1 MDGSSVQVKKRL
13 ERSSASTA
21 TARVRHAVM
30 PCLGANLTK
39 NTPVPKAALHQKRD
53 RRIQLAPEPMKGNRK
68 TAATPAN
75 ASVTNS
81 ANPKATSAR
90 FIIGADASAL
100 VNRANV
106 VRKPWNHN
114 HAGPRASP

>member
-1 MDGSSVQVKKRL
+1 MDGSSVKGKKRN
-13 ERSSASTA
+13 ERSSASTP

-30 PCLGANLTK
+30 PCLGATVTK
-39 NTPVPKAALHQKRD
+39 NMPVPKAALHQKRD
-53 RRIQLAPEPMKGNRK
+53 RRLHLAFEPMKGNRK

-90 FIIGADASAL
+90 AIIGADASVL
-100 VNRANV
+100 V
-106 VRKPWNHN
+106 
-114 HAGPRASP
+114 